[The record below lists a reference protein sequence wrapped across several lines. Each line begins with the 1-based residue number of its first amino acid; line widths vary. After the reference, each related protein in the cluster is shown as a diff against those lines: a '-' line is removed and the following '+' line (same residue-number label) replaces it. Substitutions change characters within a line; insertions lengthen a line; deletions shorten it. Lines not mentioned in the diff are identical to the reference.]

1 MWSQPG
7 FAARS
12 KLQSR
17 QRGFEDRLRWL
28 PMLLVLTTASGC
40 FQSDYSDYK
49 TFGDADLVKT
59 APVASGQS
67 EDQVKSQVATPGN
80 EPPQTER
87 ASVSTDK
94 PHDKPQAADPQA
106 ATAIVANGEVAEDP
120 AIAAGKM
127 TPVRP
132 ETKASSLRSDLI
144 LAPEAGVESRTESA
158 PASALKAANSSNVE
172 QRGSEVM
179 PADQSG
185 NSSETPVL
193 REVKILIPEKQFSA
207 EGKDQALRVSY
218 DDLDLLKVLNM
229 EPVTDQCV
237 ELMPDWLK
245 QLNGQK
251 VRIRGFMYPTFE
263 ATGISEFVLARDNQ
277 ICCFGRNPKV
287 YDLIGVK
294 MAAGKTTH
302 YIPNRPFDVTG
313 TFVIEKASAEGE
325 IFGLY
330 WIRDAVIN
338 ER

>member
-7 FAARS
+7 FEARS
-12 KLQSR
+12 KPQSLR
-17 QRGFEDRLRWL
+17 RGIEDRLRWL

-59 APVASGQS
+59 APEASGQS
-67 EDQVKSQVATPGN
+67 EDQAKSQVATPGN
-80 EPPQTER
+80 EPPLTER
-87 ASVSTDK
+87 ASVSG
-94 PHDKPQAADPQA
+94 DKPQATDSRA
-106 ATAIVANGEVAEDP
+106 ATPIVANGEVAEDP

-144 LAPEAGVESRTESA
+144 LAPEAGVESRTASA
-158 PASALKAANSSNVE
+158 PASALKVANSSNVD
-172 QRGSEVM
+172 QRGAEVM

-193 REVKILIPEKQFSA
+193 REVKLLIPEKQFSA

-263 ATGISEFVLARDNQ
+263 ATGITEFVLARDNQ

>member
-1 MWSQPG
+1 MWTQPG
-7 FAARS
+7 FEARS
-12 KLQSR
+12 KPLSLHR
-17 QRGFEDRLRWL
+17 RIEGRLGWL

-59 APVASGQS
+59 APEASGQS
-67 EDQVKSQVATPGN
+67 EDQAESQVATSSK
-80 EPPQTER
+80 EPSQTER
-87 ASVSTDK
+87 ASVSG
-94 PHDKPQAADPQA
+94 DKPQAADSQS
-106 ATAIVANGEVAEDP
+106 ATATVADAGASESLDSAD
-120 AIAAGKM
+120 GKM

-132 ETKASSLRSDLI
+132 ETKANSLRSDLI
-144 LAPEAGVESRTESA
+144 VAPEAGVESRTASA
-158 PASALKAANSSNVE
+158 PVSALKAANSSNVD
-172 QRGSEVM
+172 QRGAEVM

-193 REVKILIPEKQFSA
+193 REVKLLIPEKQFSA

-263 ATGISEFVLARDNQ
+263 ATGITEFVLARDNQ